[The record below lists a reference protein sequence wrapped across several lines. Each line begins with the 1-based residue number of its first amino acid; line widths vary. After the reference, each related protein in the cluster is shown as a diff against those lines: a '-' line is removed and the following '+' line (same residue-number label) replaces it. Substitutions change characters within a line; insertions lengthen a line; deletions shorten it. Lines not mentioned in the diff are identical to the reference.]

1 MDRAIRG
8 EAAPGFADEDGLLEG
23 APESDAEDNVKAVAA
38 VADRR
43 RAPAKRKR
51 TVDTDTEGEEETPAA
66 VPRKKGGKA
75 RKKSDPSPDSDDSD
89 SRTTSRHRPVTNSTI
104 YNTHDGPIFAD
115 VRRRFQT
122 LIFVRDGFPL
132 KTLTVH
138 RHLNY
143 KLALTAARDV
153 MESKLYRD
161 FRNAMDIA
169 YKDTS
174 KE

>member
-1 MDRAIRG
+1 M
-8 EAAPGFADEDGLLEG
+8 EG

-38 VADRR
+38 VAERR

-75 RKKSDPSPDSDDSD
+75 RKKRDPSPDSDSD

-104 YNTHDGPIFAD
+104 YNTHDGPIFTD

-153 MESKLYRD
+153 MEPKLYRD
-161 FRNAMDIA
+161 FKNAMDIA

>member
-1 MDRAIRG
+1 MAN
-8 EAAPGFADEDGLLEG
+8 
-23 APESDAEDNVKAVAA
+23 AE
-38 VADRR
+38 RR
-43 RAPAKRKR
+43 RRGGAAKRTR
-51 TVDTDTEGEEETPAA
+51 TVDNDTEPEDEETAAA

-75 RKKSDPSPDSDDSD
+75 RKKSGPRSPSPDSDDSD
-89 SRTTSRHRPVTNSTI
+89 SRATSRHRPVSNSTI
-104 YNTHDGPIFAD
+104 YNTHDGPIFTD

-161 FRNAMDIA
+161 FKNAMDIA

>member
-1 MDRAIRG
+1 M
-8 EAAPGFADEDGLLEG
+8 EG
-23 APESDAEDNVKAVAA
+23 GPESDAEDNVKAVAA
-38 VADRR
+38 AAERR
-43 RAPAKRKR
+43 RAPPKRKR
-51 TVDTDTEGEEETPAA
+51 TVDDGTEPEGEEETPEA

-75 RKKSDPSPDSDDSD
+75 RKKSGPRSPSPDSDDSD
-89 SRTTSRHRPVTNSTI
+89 SRATSRHRPVSNSTI
-104 YNTHDGPIFAD
+104 YNTHDGPIFTD

-132 KTLTVH
+132 KTLTIH

-153 MESKLYRD
+153 MEPKLYRD
-161 FRNAMDIA
+161 FKNAMDIA